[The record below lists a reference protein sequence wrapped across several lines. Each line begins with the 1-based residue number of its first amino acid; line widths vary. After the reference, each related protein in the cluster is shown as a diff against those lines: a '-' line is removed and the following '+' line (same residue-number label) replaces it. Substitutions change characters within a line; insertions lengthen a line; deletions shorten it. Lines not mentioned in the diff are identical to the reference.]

1 MKLKHVLFSSLFLS
15 AALVAC
21 TNDEFAEM
29 QAPSVN
35 TEDAISLGEGFTIS
49 GTKVAMDPATKSF
62 FEEGASGISMN
73 WEKEDI
79 LGAAW
84 FSAIKEG
91 GIRPDGYVFDNA
103 VKLAN
108 DEGKFAWNVDF
119 NLDKF
124 VGDDQTSAYFTANT
138 NVSAGAYVVYSPWNE
153 KISQEFGAIPVELA
167 FPYTVN
173 LAEGHEYDAVSEN
186 MFSYGVAAFVPGGRQ
201 TDKFNLNQVPVL
213 YGLQLGIDNLKLV
226 DLDNLQTIDRIVI
239 EAYDKNNETVLTTA
253 GEVKKPERDWTVRTY
268 NDYIDFIADNTNSWE
283 DFENKFPQAVYS
295 GVEEAKVNHYTIVLE
310 NSDQAKY
317 QISTLKDQLTDRIVF
332 SSLPIMGEATKL
344 VIKVITDKDITLV
357 KTFDPTVGTNEE
369 KALAIQTLAAFNNAQ
384 DEGAMVSLKV
394 RVDSQSKDNI
404 IYTAGQFQEQ
414 WNAAVNATSN
424 EQKKLVVADPVILK
438 DITLEC
444 SNPLANVLI
453 ELDGSE
459 VNAALSLKGIN
470 ITSGSVAI
478 NCPVDVEGDINSSAN
493 LDIKG
498 AIKAKNIILN
508 GNSNTMNVL
517 AMESLL
523 VKESGDVT
531 LELPENDYDATNI
544 GKITV
549 YTRGELNVSKGC
561 MNDDVLVFTGGVFE
575 ISGNVTNLKSFDG
588 DVTTLTGGKFIN
600 GKNATAS
607 LNSESSVVIENKG
620 TLNIRFGTDKT
631 FLINS
636 ENKGTINVQRG
647 DVILSNLKQNETTA
661 QINVESGAKVS
672 GNSTSTV
679 TAGWVLVKDIKSFD
693 RGAVITNT
701 ISAFLVDSAADFKV
715 QGEVVNYFLTADVLG
730 ETTNWESGNL
740 YIYADQTIKQNITI
754 SNNVTIKG
762 DVKFSTVDPE
772 KPVTYT
778 QNTGVLSV
786 DNGSLYL
793 NEGVN
798 LAKGQ
803 NGSIASTS
811 IKYIDAFDYD
821 KQVVPAL

>member
-108 DEGKFAWNVDF
+108 SEGKFAWNVDF
-119 NLDKF
+119 NLDRF

-201 TDKFNLNQVPVL
+201 TDKFNLKQVPVL

-239 EAYDKNNETVLTTA
+239 EAYDKDNYTVLTTA
-253 GEVKKPERDWTVRTY
+253 GKVKRPERDWTVRTY
-268 NDYIDFIADNTNSWE
+268 NDYIDFVADNTNSWE

-295 GVEEAKVNHYTIVLE
+295 GVEKAKVNHYTIVLE
-310 NSDQAKY
+310 NSDQTKY

-344 VIKVITDKDITLV
+344 VVKVITDKDITLV
-357 KTFDPTVGTNEE
+357 KTFDPNVGTNEE

-384 DEGAMVSLKV
+384 NEGAMVSLKV

-424 EQKKLVVADPVILK
+424 AQKKLVVADPVILK

-470 ITSGSVAI
+470 ITGGSVAI
-478 NCPVDVEGDINSSAN
+478 NCPVNVEGDINSSAN

-561 MNDDVLVFTGGVFE
+561 MNDDVFIYTGGVFE
-575 ISGNVTNLKSFDG
+575 ISGTVTNLKSFDG
-588 DVTTLTGGKFIN
+588 QVTTSGSGKFIN
-600 GKNATAS
+600 GANATAS
-607 LNSESSVVIENKG
+607 LNTESEVLVENKG
-620 TLNIRFGTDKT
+620 ILNIRYGSHDT
-631 FLINS
+631 FVNGS
-636 ENKGTINVQRG
+636 VNEGTINVQLG
-647 DVILSNLKQNETTA
+647 DVDLSKLTQSKAGA
-661 QINVESGAKVS
+661 QINVEERAKVS
-672 GNSTSTV
+672 GNTRSTI
-679 TAGWVLVKDIKSFD
+679 TAGWVVVKTTASYDTDASIDPKY
-693 RGAVITNT
+693 
-701 ISAFLVDSAADFKV
+701 SAFLVDSAADFKK
-715 QGEVVNYFLTADVLG
+715 QGDVVNYFLTADVLG
-730 ETTNWESGNL
+730 NVADWGNGNL
-740 YIYADQTIKQNITI
+740 YIYADQTIKQDIAV
-754 SNNVTIKG
+754 SNNVTIVG

-772 KPVTYT
+772 VPVTYT

-786 DNGSLYL
+786 KDGSLYL
-793 NEGVN
+793 NEGVY
-798 LAKGQ
+798 LTKT
-803 NGSIASTS
+803 NGSVDPKTN
-811 IKYIDAFDYD
+811 KFIDAFDREE
-821 KQVVPAL
+821 QVVPAL